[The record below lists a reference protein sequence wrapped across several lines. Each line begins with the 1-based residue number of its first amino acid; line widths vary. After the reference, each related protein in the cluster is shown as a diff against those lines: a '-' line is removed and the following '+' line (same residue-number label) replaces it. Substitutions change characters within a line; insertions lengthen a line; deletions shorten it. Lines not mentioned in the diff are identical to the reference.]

1 MSFDLAK
8 TAFSEAAAAFRVK
21 DYSTAIDR
29 CLEAQSYML
38 TVPDSR
44 TNRGINLQF
53 SREIASLLNGARE
66 QQQVAQ
72 VQASG
77 GIRRTLIDYER
88 PTTLSI

>member
-8 TAFSEAAAAFRVK
+8 TAFSEAASAFRAK

-29 CLEAQSYML
+29 CLEAQAYML

-53 SREIASLLNGARE
+53 NREIASLLTGARE
-66 QQQVAQ
+66 QQQVSQ

-77 GIRRTLIDYER
+77 GIRRTLINYEP
-88 PTTLSI
+88 PTTFGI